1 MRMPAS
7 GGTERAIFA
16 SPAFA
21 RRPLLACLPLALAC
35 AMAGD
40 GGAPGAVRPEDAAVA
55 AAATIAAP
63 DMRERI
69 ALLASDEM
77 GGRATPSP
85 GLEKAAAYLAREFER
100 LGLEPGGDGGSF
112 LQRYPLSL
120 DEAQSEGARLRT
132 ARPPNVV
139 AILPGRDPDLRR
151 TYVVLSAHMDH
162 VGVGPPDAAGDSIYN
177 GADDDASGTAALV
190 EIAEAFAA
198 LPEPPARSLVFLAVS
213 GEERGLL
220 GSRWFSDYP
229 PMPITSIVANLNID
243 MIARN
248 APDSIV
254 VIGQEYSSLG
264 PLVREV
270 ATRREELGL
279 TVIAD
284 PWPEE
289 RFFFR
294 SDHFSFA
301 RKEIPALF
309 FFAGTHEDYHR
320 PSDEVERI
328 DPRKASRVARLVF
341 HTARRV
347 AEAPVPPQW
356 TPEGLE
362 TVRALTR

>member
-1 MRMPAS
+1 
-7 GGTERAIFA
+7 
-16 SPAFA
+16 
-21 RRPLLACLPLALAC
+21 
-35 AMAGD
+35 MAG
-40 GGAPGAVRPEDAAVA
+40 GPGDAVRLEDVA
-55 AAATIAAP
+55 GDAAATITAL
-63 DMRERI
+63 DMRTRI
-69 ALLASDEM
+69 GFLASDEM

-85 GLEKAAAYLAREFER
+85 GLEKAAAYLAGEFGR

-112 LQRYPLSL
+112 LQRYPLSI
-120 DEAQSEGARLRT
+120 QGASGGGALLPT

-139 AILPGRDPDLRR
+139 AILPGRDPDLRG

-162 VGVGPPDAAGDSIYN
+162 VGTGPPDAAGDSIYN

-190 EIAEAFAA
+190 EIAEAFGV
-198 LPEPPARSLVFLAVS
+198 LPRRPLRSLVFLAVS

-220 GSRWFSDYP
+220 GSRWFSENP
-229 PMPITSIVANLNID
+229 PMPITSIVANLNVD

-248 APDSIV
+248 AHDSIV
-254 VIGQEYSSLG
+254 VIGEEYSSLG

-270 ATRREELGL
+270 ATRRKELGL
-279 TVIAD
+279 TVTTD
-284 PWPEE
+284 PWPEQ

-320 PSDEVERI
+320 PSDEVDKI
-328 DPRKASRVARLVF
+328 DGRKASRVARLVF
-341 HTARRV
+341 HTALRV
-347 AEAPVPPQW
+347 AEDPLPPRW

-362 TVRALTR
+362 EVRALTR